1 MRRLRCSPHRSAFTL
16 IEALLAIS
24 MAAIAGSVL
33 LLGITSSLQ
42 TTDEAISQTIANGMA
57 AQLIDEAIGLRY
69 HATGADGYQ
78 VLLGASAY
86 ELSGAGRERFNDIDD
101 HDGFR
106 AQPPVGLFGIEL
118 GQDDG
123 TGGARHPNFT
133 VPNGRFDNWRREIEV
148 YYVDEADHAKRL
160 PAGWTSD
167 YRAVEV
173 RIIEDD
179 PTRGSRELVNLRR
192 IIAYVPPM

>member
-1 MRRLRCSPHRSAFTL
+1 MKRMPYSSRRSAFTL
-16 IEALLAIS
+16 VEALLAIS
-24 MAAIAGSVL
+24 MAAIAASVL
-33 LLGITSSLQ
+33 LLGITSALN
-42 TTDEAISQTIANGMA
+42 TTNEAISQTIANGMA

-78 VLLGASAY
+78 TPLGASSY

-101 HDGFR
+101 HHGFR
-106 AQPPVGLFGIEL
+106 AQPPRGLYGIEL

-123 TGGARHPNFT
+123 VGGVRHPNFI
-133 VPNGRFDNWRREIEV
+133 VPERRFENWRREIEV
-148 YYVDEADHAKRL
+148 YYVDETDHTQRL
-160 PAGWTSD
+160 PSGWTSD

-179 PTRGSRELVNLRR
+179 PNRGSRELANVRR
-192 IIAYVPPM
+192 VIAYVPPM